1 MRAAKSIF
9 IKQLND
15 LPKNVSIL
23 LLYIMYP
30 GMALMMTTFL
40 DDNSFVVTF
49 AMMFVGGT
57 PLVTV
62 ANSIA
67 EDVEYKSLRFLMIAG
82 VKPHQY
88 MLGLGG
94 FTLILAIPTLAV
106 FGLIGG
112 YGPEA
117 FAVFMLLSLL
127 GCIPS
132 AILGAVV
139 GIFSK
144 NVQQSSAI
152 YTPLMIII
160 GFLPFI
166 SLFNETV
173 QRLAYPLFTQ
183 QIFMR
188 IADITF
194 FGSGVDYEA
203 TYVTQDFINSVLI
216 ILGNIVVFGLLFI
229 IAYKKKGLK
238 G

>member
-1 MRAAKSIF
+1 LRAAKAIF

-23 LLYIMYP
+23 LLFIMYP
-30 GMALMMTTFL
+30 AMAAVFTLFL
-40 DDNSFVVTF
+40 DDPSFVVLF

-57 PLVTV
+57 PLVAV

-67 EDVEYKSLRFLMIAG
+67 EDVEYKSLRFLMMAG

-88 MLGLGG
+88 LLGLYG
-94 FTLILAIPTLAV
+94 FVMILAVPTLLI

-112 YGPEA
+112 YSPEVLL
-117 FAVFMLLSLL
+117 VFMILSLL

-144 NVQQSSAI
+144 NVQQCSAI
-152 YTPLMIII
+152 YTPLMLVI
-160 GFLPFI
+160 GFVPFL
-166 SLFNETV
+166 SAFNEAIQT
-173 QRLAYPLFTQ
+173 AGYALFTM
-183 QIFMR
+183 QIFLR
-188 IADITF
+188 IGDLTLMGNYLTIGDAAGDF
-194 FGSGVDYEA
+194 VRSG
-203 TYVTQDFINSVLI
+203 LI
-216 ILGNIVVFGLLFI
+216 ILGNLVVFAVLFV